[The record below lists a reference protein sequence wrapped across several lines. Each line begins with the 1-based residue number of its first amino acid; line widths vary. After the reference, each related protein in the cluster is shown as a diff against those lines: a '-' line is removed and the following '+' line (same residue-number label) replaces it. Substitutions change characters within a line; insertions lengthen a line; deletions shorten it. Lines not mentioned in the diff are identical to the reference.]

1 MDLFFFLTVLTY
13 PAKKK
18 TGANIKNELPI
29 PVAKETFIGPKHCPP
44 EFSGLVDLL
53 SILST
58 ENDGEAGV
66 GVDVYVGVTVGVGEY
81 VGVAVFVEVAV
92 GTFVGVAVLVGV
104 GVEVFVGV
112 GVNVAVGLGVGVNV
126 GTPIKIKSKF
136 LFIEPLI

>member
-1 MDLFFFLTVLTY
+1 MTVFTY
-13 PAKKK
+13 PTKKK

-44 EFSGLVDLL
+44 EFSVLVALL

-58 ENDGEAGV
+58 ENDGAIGV
-66 GVDVYVGVTVGVGEY
+66 GVDVYVGVTVGVGEC
-81 VGVAVFVEVAV
+81 VGVAVFVGVAV

-104 GVEVFVGV
+104 GVGVFVGV

-136 LFIEPLI
+136 FCTKPH